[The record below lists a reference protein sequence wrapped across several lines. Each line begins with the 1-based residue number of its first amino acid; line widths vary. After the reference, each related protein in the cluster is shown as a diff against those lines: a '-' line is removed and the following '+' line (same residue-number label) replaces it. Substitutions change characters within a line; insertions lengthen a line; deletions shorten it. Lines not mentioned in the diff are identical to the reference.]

1 MNEIRKGI
9 YRHFKGNK
17 YEVLSVAKHSET
29 LEEMVVYKAL
39 YGERGTWVR
48 PASMWNEIV
57 ERDGKR
63 QPRFEFLGEFRRMS
77 RGEIESW
84 YTGDFAKAFAENERK
99 PLNDIF
105 ALIDAGRYELWG
117 LFEPDAEAVGGAEST
132 PTAYAALWKR
142 AGIPLVLLDYLG
154 VTESRRNGGIG
165 ANMLEILKAQG
176 FPIVTESE
184 LPVHG
189 DSAEENAIRERRMEF
204 YRRNGFVPAY
214 EMATCGMRWQAYLAG
229 AEEYSLSDIMRWHK
243 DLYGPERTDVVVPLG
258 KDETPQ
264 MPYWMKG
271 KES

>member
-63 QPRFEFLGEFRRMS
+63 QPRFEFLGEFRRMT

-99 PLNDIF
+99 PLGDIF
-105 ALIDAGRYELWG
+105 ALIEEGRYELWG
-117 LFEPDAEAVGGAEST
+117 LFEQGTEAEGDAGSQLI
-132 PTAYAALWKR
+132 AYAALWKR

-154 VTESRRNGGIG
+154 VSEDRRNGGLG
-165 ANMLEILKAQG
+165 ASILEVLKAQG

-189 DSAEENAIRERRMEF
+189 DSADENAIRERRMEF

-229 AEEYSLSDIMRWHK
+229 AGEYAIEDIMRWHK

-271 KES
+271 KE